1 MSTRLGFKDIGIRK
15 SRFLAKTRIN
25 KRRLFMTAVS
35 SNLNFKKR
43 DMSDSQ
49 RYTEN
54 LYLIN
59 NVGKVFIVSKAE
71 MLKSLFPRNH
81 KKE

>member
-1 MSTRLGFKDIGIRK
+1 
-15 SRFLAKTRIN
+15 
-25 KRRLFMTAVS
+25 MTAVS
-35 SNLNFKKR
+35 SSLNFKKR

-71 MLKSLFPRNH
+71 MLESLFTRTH

>member
-15 SRFLAKTRIN
+15 SGFLAKTRIN

-43 DMSDSQ
+43 ETCPIHSG
-49 RYTEN
+49 T
-54 LYLIN
+54 
-59 NVGKVFIVSKAE
+59 
-71 MLKSLFPRNH
+71 LKNYI
-81 KKE
+81 